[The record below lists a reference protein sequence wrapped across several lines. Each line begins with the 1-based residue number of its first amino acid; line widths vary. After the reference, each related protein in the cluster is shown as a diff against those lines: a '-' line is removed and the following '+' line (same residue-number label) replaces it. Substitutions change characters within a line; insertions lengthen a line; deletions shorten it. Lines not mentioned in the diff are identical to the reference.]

1 MTQDEILALAPDAAS
16 AKAARDL
23 AKPASWLAL
32 GAFDGDEGEVVW
44 GEFKGSGAEP
54 YRTRVGFEAGTFH
67 CSCPSRK
74 VPCKHALALAL
85 IRADDPAAFAAPM
98 PDWVEAQTGA
108 EGGDLE
114 LPPSWQP
121 VLGGELEKPYFQ
133 TLREFLRAE
142 RATQTIYPPAG
153 DEFNALQAT
162 PYEKVR
168 VFILGQDPYH
178 GPKQAHGM
186 AFSVQPGIKP
196 PPSLQNMYLELK
208 SDLDIPVAKSGY
220 LQSWAEQGVLLLN
233 AVLTVRQSEPNSHK
247 GKGWETFTD
256 AVIRAVSDKPE
267 RVVFVLWGSYA
278 QKKEK
283 LIDTDRHTV
292 IKSAHPSPL
301 SAHNGFF
308 GSGPFSRI
316 NEALEAA
323 GRGGIDWTVKGP

>member
-1 MTQDEILALAPDAAS
+1 MTRDEVLELAPDAAS

-32 GAFDGDEGEVVW
+32 GAFDSEEGEVVW
-44 GEFKGSGAEP
+44 GEFKGSGNTP
-54 YRTRVGFEAGTFH
+54 YQTRVGFDARTFN

-85 IRADDPAAFAAPM
+85 IRADAPEALTSPV
-98 PDWVEAQTGA
+98 PDWAESQTNASAG
-108 EGGDLE
+108 ELE
-114 LPPSWQP
+114 LPSSWQA
-121 VLGGELEKPYFQ
+121 VLGDELEKPYFQ
-133 TLREFLRAE
+133 KLRDFLREE

-153 DEFNALQAT
+153 DEFNALKAT
-162 PYEKVR
+162 PYEAVKVL
-168 VFILGQDPYH
+168 ILGQDPYH

-208 SDLDIPVAKSGY
+208 SDLGIPVSKSGY
-220 LQSWAEQGVLLLN
+220 LQHWAEQGVLLLN
-233 AVLTVRQSEPNSHK
+233 AVLTVRQATPNSHK

-267 RVVFVLWGSYA
+267 PVIFVLWGAYA

-283 LIDTDRHTV
+283 LIDTDRHTI
-292 IKSAHPSPL
+292 IKSVHPSPL

-308 GSGPFSRI
+308 GSKPFSQI
-316 NEALEAA
+316 NAALQTE
-323 GRGGIDWTVKGP
+323 GRGEIDWNVD